1 MHRDTSVG
9 FLVLLALVACAP
21 VKPSPSP
28 TTPGPTPGGGARAP
42 TMVKGPAP
50 PPGNAPAPSTAATPA
65 AQPTSPGP
73 ATRAQPA
80 QTSVATTEQPGKPA
94 AAPPPGKAAVA
105 GTGKSKTPR
114 TDSTEPTLTADARA
128 APPPNAAGAAGTTAK
143 QPPSLA
149 LDLAQLEQRLR
160 DTHAIG
166 VFTKLSLKN
175 QVDDLL
181 NQFRAFHSGQL
192 KATLADLRQRYDL
205 LLLKVLTVLQDGDPQ
220 LASAISASRDTIW
233 GILTDRQKFQ
243 KI

>member
-9 FLVLLALVACAP
+9 FLVLIALVACTP

-28 TTPGPTPGGGARAP
+28 TTPGPTPDGGARAP

-94 AAPPPGKAAVA
+94 AASPPGKAAVA

-181 NQFRAFHSGQL
+181 NAFRAFHSGRP
-192 KATLADLRQRYDL
+192 KASLADLHQRYDL
-205 LLLKVLTVLQDGDPQ
+205 LLIKVLSLLQDGDPP
-220 LASAISASRDTIW
+220 LAAAISASRDTIW
-233 GILTDRQKFQ
+233 GILVDPEKFQ
-243 KI
+243 KV